1 MRHKTI
7 FTLLLLLMALAMR
20 AQVTVQVQAPRQTE
34 FGQRIRVSYVVN
46 SSDVKD
52 FNVGEFEGF
61 RVLYGPSTS
70 SSSSFSMIN
79 GKTTSSSTMTYTYTV
94 VSTEEGTFKL
104 PAATVKVGG
113 ETYKSNS
120 PSIEVLPAS
129 DDPQGGNTQGQQ
141 GQGGGGRS
149 QGHRDEGASNGKI
162 TGKDLYMTV
171 TASKRKVYEQEAIL
185 LTYKLYTLVNLQQI
199 SGEMPQLDG
208 FHVQEIDS
216 KAQMSLK
223 YERVDGRNYGTA
235 VWRQYQLFPQKSE
248 EQKLTRWKV
257 AMDACARAIKVCDSL
272 GFRLYDTTGIVMP
285 YNDTLKITVALR
297 NSLTERYN
305 ETGGNPEVIWPNT
318 QTPRGSMI
326 MYQRLIQPIL
336 SSYTDMLGGYRFFG
350 VPIKIAEQFYTNH
363 GIPIAND
370 RNWEGVNTM
379 ELVKGDDVHAFYIQ
393 PDYTT
398 IRLNFDREPRF
409 YAFLG
414 FDGGKWFGQLSNY
427 NRAFKPTDIYDV
439 ECRMGGK
446 HAKTSSETGPVT
458 GYFPKK
464 LIPIQSTWT
473 ANNTFSSY
481 TFAWPMIRLTDLYLL
496 YAECINEAEG
506 PDGPHGA
513 DLFKYLDAIRSRAGI
528 PDVKTAWEQYSNN
541 PTYYKSQAGMRDIIH
556 KERLNELAFES
567 QRFWDLRRWKEA
579 TAEYQKGIY
588 GFHVTGSAPED
599 YYVKTFIAEQ
609 QFGLKDY
616 FWPIPTSYIEVNP
629 NLVQNL
635 GW

>member
-7 FTLLLLLMALAMR
+7 FTLLLLLMALTVR

-235 VWRQYQLFPQKSE
+235 VWRQYLLFPQKTGRLKVPAISFE
-248 EQKLTRWKV
+248 TQIEQVNTSMDPFDIFFGGGSLSQVINKTIV
-257 AMDACARAIKVCDSL
+257 APAVEIEVQPLPTPKPATFAGAVGKFTIS
-272 GFRLYDTTGIVMP
+272 G
-285 YNDTLKITVALR
+285 
-297 NSLTERYN
+297 SLTPEQLNANDAATLRLIVSGQGNMKLMKAPRVTFPNDFEVYDPKETDKTSNTSGGARGNKVFDYVVVPRHGGKYSIPPVEFSYFDPESEKYVTVQTDSFNLAVAKGKGRTATVVPEQEDLKVLSDDIRYIKQRPLSARSSESGATFGSLRYWLIYLGLIVLFLIVLGIFYRRAREN
-305 ETGGNPEVIWPNT
+305 ANIAKMRGKKAGKAASKRLRHAAQLMKAHDSAAFYDEVMHALLGYAGDKLNLPTADLNKDNVQEILLQKSVDAGLVDSFMQVLGECEFAQYAPGDPNATMDKIYAEASEVIN
-318 QTPRGSMI
+318 
-326 MYQRLIQPIL
+326 
-336 SSYTDMLGGYRFFG
+336 
-350 VPIKIAEQFYTNH
+350 K
-363 GIPIAND
+363 
-370 RNWEGVNTM
+370 
-379 ELVKGDDVHAFYIQ
+379 
-393 PDYTT
+393 
-398 IRLNFDREPRF
+398 
-409 YAFLG
+409 
-414 FDGGKWFGQLSNY
+414 
-427 NRAFKPTDIYDV
+427 
-439 ECRMGGK
+439 
-446 HAKTSSETGPVT
+446 
-458 GYFPKK
+458 
-464 LIPIQSTWT
+464 
-473 ANNTFSSY
+473 
-481 TFAWPMIRLTDLYLL
+481 
-496 YAECINEAEG
+496 
-506 PDGPHGA
+506 
-513 DLFKYLDAIRSRAGI
+513 LDAVIKR
-528 PDVKTAWEQYSNN
+528 N
-541 PTYYKSQAGMRDIIH
+541 
-556 KERLNELAFES
+556 
-567 QRFWDLRRWKEA
+567 
-579 TAEYQKGIY
+579 
-588 GFHVTGSAPED
+588 
-599 YYVKTFIAEQ
+599 
-609 QFGLKDY
+609 
-616 FWPIPTSYIEVNP
+616 
-629 NLVQNL
+629 
-635 GW
+635 